1 MAVMVMYVSIHL
13 LVELKSKSIIKMK
26 EIELMLGLGV
36 AVGMS
41 FCSLSCASSMMNMG
55 LLSNPLTGK
64 KDGPLSGGDGLL
76 GSLLGGLS
84 APGALLGAAF
94 GGGKRRV
101 AGALL
106 GGLLG

>member
-1 MAVMVMYVSIHL
+1 
-13 LVELKSKSIIKMK
+13 MK

-55 LLSNPLTGK
+55 LLGNPVTGE
-64 KDGPLSGGDGLL
+64 KDGPLSGGLL

-84 APGALLGAAF
+84 APGALLGYAV
-94 GGGKRRV
+94 GGKRRA

-106 GGLLG
+106 GGF

>member
-1 MAVMVMYVSIHL
+1 
-13 LVELKSKSIIKMK
+13 
-26 EIELMLGLGV
+26 MLGLGV

-55 LLSNPLTGK
+55 LLGNPVTGE
-64 KDGPLSGGDGLL
+64 KDGPLSGGLL

-84 APGALLGAAF
+84 APGALLGYAV
-94 GGGKRRV
+94 GGKRRA

>member
-1 MAVMVMYVSIHL
+1 
-13 LVELKSKSIIKMK
+13 MK

-55 LLSNPLTGK
+55 LLGNPLTGE
-64 KDGPLSGGDGLL
+64 KDGPLGGGLF

-84 APGALLGAAF
+84 APGALLGYAV
-94 GGGKRRV
+94 GGKRKA

>member
-1 MAVMVMYVSIHL
+1 
-13 LVELKSKSIIKMK
+13 MK

-55 LLSNPLTGK
+55 LLGNPLTGE
-64 KDGPLSGGDGLL
+64 KDGPLSGGGGGGGLF

-84 APGALLGAAF
+84 APGALLGYAV
-94 GGGKRRV
+94 GGKRKI
-101 AGALL
+101 ASALL
-106 GGLLG
+106 GGFLG

>member
-1 MAVMVMYVSIHL
+1 
-13 LVELKSKSIIKMK
+13 MK

-55 LLSNPLTGK
+55 LLGNPLTGE
-64 KDGPLSGGDGLL
+64 KDGPLSGGGGSGLF

-84 APGALLGAAF
+84 P
-94 GGGKRRV
+94 
-101 AGALL
+101 L
-106 GGLLG
+106 GGLLGYAVGGKRKIASALLGGFLG

>member
-1 MAVMVMYVSIHL
+1 
-13 LVELKSKSIIKMK
+13 MK

-55 LLSNPLTGK
+55 LLSNPLTGEK
-64 KDGPLSGGDGLL
+64 KGPLGGGLL

-84 APGALLGAAF
+84 APGALLGYAV
-94 GGGKRRV
+94 GGKRKA

>member
-1 MAVMVMYVSIHL
+1 
-13 LVELKSKSIIKMK
+13 MK

-55 LLSNPLTGK
+55 LLGNPVTGE
-64 KDGPLSGGDGLL
+64 KDGPLSGGLL

-84 APGALLGAAF
+84 APGALLGYAV
-94 GGGKRRV
+94 GGKRRA

>member
-1 MAVMVMYVSIHL
+1 
-13 LVELKSKSIIKMK
+13 MK

-84 APGALLGAAF
+84 APGALLGAAV
-94 GGGKRRV
+94 GGKRKIL
-101 AGALL
+101 GGLL

>member
-1 MAVMVMYVSIHL
+1 
-13 LVELKSKSIIKMK
+13 MK

-64 KDGPLSGGDGLL
+64 KDGPLSGGLF
-76 GSLLGGLS
+76 GSILGGLS

>member
-1 MAVMVMYVSIHL
+1 
-13 LVELKSKSIIKMK
+13 MK

-41 FCSLSCASSMMNMG
+41 FCSLSCASSMMNLG
-55 LLSNPLTGK
+55 LLDNPLTGK
-64 KDGPLSGGDGLL
+64 KDGPLSGGLF